1 MQAVPFITADE
12 LQSMVAQDNDAT
24 LLVIDVRSSEEYE
37 AG

>member
-12 LQSMVAQDNDAT
+12 LQGMVAQDNDAT

-37 AG
+37 HG